1 MDDLPQIE
9 VPGLD
14 AIAATMPSDWRYRW
28 GTTCTDSGWSA
39 VVQAGYADERWRTTG
54 ACPTWGGT
62 GATEREALA
71 EAVASA
77 VHYWTLGRS
86 GLRA

>member
-1 MDDLPQIE
+1 MGELLQIGMPE
-9 VPGLD
+9 LD
-14 AIAATMPSDWRYRW
+14 EIAATMPPDWRYRW
-28 GTTCTDSGWSA
+28 RTTHTADGWSA
-39 VVQAGYADERWRTTG
+39 DVQAGYADERWRTTG
-54 ACPTWGGT
+54 ACPRWGGT

-71 EAVASA
+71 EAVDSA